1 LTKFFAFLT
10 LSASAVLLTG
20 CSLFYPNWGATSLP
34 EEPAGETTATETA
47 TETPSETQ
55 APTET
60 ETAEPE
66 PTESETQ
73 KPEPKKT
80 DVEIIMAV
88 AEPDF
93 GVLTVVARMPS
104 VIDTGGT
111 CTVRYQ
117 YGTFDKKFNVKAE
130 PSADY
135 TQCHPIEIP
144 LKELV
149 AGEGIVTVSYSS
161 DNYVGTS
168 AASSVVIP

>member
-1 LTKFFAFLT
+1 MTRFFAFLT
-10 LSASAVLLTG
+10 LSASAMVLTG
-20 CSLFYPNWGATSLP
+20 CSIFYPNWGATSLP
-34 EEPAGETTATETA
+34 EEPTSEVTQTQTAEPEPTVTETA
-47 TETPSETQ
+47 
-55 APTET
+55 T

-66 PTESETQ
+66 PTASETQ

-88 AEPDF
+88 AEPEV
-93 GVLTVVARMPS
+93 GVLTVVARAPS
-104 VIDTGGT
+104 VIDEGGK
-111 CTVRYQ
+111 CTVRFQ
-117 YGTFDKKFNVKAE
+117 SGNFEKKFTVKAE

>member
-34 EEPAGETTATETA
+34 EEPTGEPTQSETA
-47 TETPSETQ
+47 TETPAETDTP
-55 APTET
+55 AET
-60 ETAEPE
+60 ESAEPE
-66 PTESETQ
+66 PTETETQ

-104 VIDTGGT
+104 IIDKGGT

-117 YGTFDKKFNVKAE
+117 SGNFDKKFTVKAE

-144 LKELV
+144 LKDLV

>member
-10 LSASAVLLTG
+10 LSASTVLLTG
-20 CSLFYPNWGATSLP
+20 CSVFYPNWGATSLP
-34 EEPAGETTATETA
+34 EEPTTEV
-47 TETPSETQ
+47 SETQ
-55 APTET
+55 TTEAEPTPTEEPT
-60 ETAEPE
+60 QTAEPE
-66 PTESETQ
+66 PTETETQ

-80 DVEIIMAV
+80 SVEIIMAI
-88 AEPDF
+88 AEPEV
-93 GVLTVVARMPS
+93 GVLTVVARAPE
-104 VIDTGGT
+104 VIDEGGK
-111 CTVRYQ
+111 CTVRFQ
-117 YGTFDKKFNVKAE
+117 SGDFDKKFSVKAE

-144 LKELV
+144 LKDLV

>member
-1 LTKFFAFLT
+1 MTKFFAFLT
-10 LSASAVLLTG
+10 LSASAVVLTG
-20 CSLFYPNWGATSLP
+20 CSVFYPNWGATSLP
-34 EEPAGETTATETA
+34 DEPTEQVTETVTEEPEPTASETA
-47 TETPSETQ
+47 
-55 APTET
+55 T

-80 DVEIIMAV
+80 TVEIIMAV
-88 AEPDF
+88 AEPDV
-93 GVLTVVARMPS
+93 GVLTVVARAPE
-104 VIDTGGT
+104 VIDEGGK
-111 CTVRYQ
+111 CTVRFQ
-117 YGTFDKKFNVKAE
+117 SGNFDKKFTVKAE

-144 LKELV
+144 LKDLV